1 MKPSSAPPPTPGL
14 VAECTRAGTWLFR
27 WRSYPPLL
35 VLAYVV
41 ASTALEPV
49 PAGGPRAR
57 ALWVAAGMA
66 LGALGLTLRGW
77 TVGLVPT
84 GTSGRGTKALRAE
97 TLNTRGVYS
106 LVRHPLYLGNYLLWI
121 GVPVLA
127 GRPLAA
133 LVTTLLFWLY
143 HERIMMAEER
153 FLFEAHGAA
162 FRTWAE
168 RTPAFLPRA
177 SGWTS
182 SPHPFSLRYALGRDY
197 PALYAFVASTTAV
210 ELTRS
215 GAAGEGWWLSTAW
228 LAYFVAGTTAYVA
241 LHALKRLTRV
251 LEAPDGR

>member
-1 MKPSSAPPPTPGL
+1 MPPPTPGL
-14 VAECTRAGTWLFR
+14 VAESTRAGAWLFR

-35 VLAYVV
+35 ALAYVV

-49 PAGGPRAR
+49 PAGGAGAR
-57 ALWVAAGMA
+57 ALWVAAGLV
-66 LGALGLTLRGW
+66 LGALGLAVRGW
-77 TVGLVPT
+77 TVGLVPG
-84 GTSGRGTKALRAE
+84 GTSGRGAKAQRAE

-106 LVRHPLYLGNYLLWI
+106 LVRHPLYLGSYFLWV

-133 LVTTLLFWLY
+133 LVTTLLFWLH

-153 FLFEAHGAA
+153 FLFEEHGAA
-162 FRTWAE
+162 FGAWAQ
-168 RTPAFLPRA
+168 RTPAFLPRL
-177 SGWTS
+177 SGWIA
-182 SPHPFSLRYALGRDY
+182 SPHPFSLRFALGRDY
-197 PALYAFVASTTAV
+197 PAFYAFVASATAV

-215 GAAGEGWWLSTAW
+215 AAAGEGWWISTAW
-228 LAYFVAGTTAYVA
+228 LAWFVAGTTVYVA